1 MPVTKF
7 ISIEEMCRLYRKQMG
22 RGRKGAMTQRNKKE
36 NKMWKISEKDK
47 QVFVLG
53 ATKGKQKVVV
63 MPEDV
68 LNELRQIDPR
78 VLANIL
84 AGM

>member
-1 MPVTKF
+1 
-7 ISIEEMCRLYRKQMG
+7 MG

-63 MPEDV
+63 MPEEV

>member
-1 MPVTKF
+1 
-7 ISIEEMCRLYRKQMG
+7 MG
-22 RGRKGAMTQRNKKE
+22 RGRKGAMTQSNKKE

-78 VLANIL
+78 KLANIL

>member
-1 MPVTKF
+1 
-7 ISIEEMCRLYRKQMG
+7 MG

-68 LNELRQIDPR
+68 LNELKQIDPR
-78 VLANIL
+78 ELAKIL

>member
-1 MPVTKF
+1 
-7 ISIEEMCRLYRKQMG
+7 MG
-22 RGRKGAMTQRNKKE
+22 RGRKGAMTQSNKKE
-36 NKMWKISEKDK
+36 NKVCKISEKDK

-68 LNELRQIDPR
+68 LMN
-78 VLANIL
+78 
-84 AGM
+84 

>member
-1 MPVTKF
+1 
-7 ISIEEMCRLYRKQMG
+7 MG
-22 RGRKGAMTQRNKKE
+22 RGRKGVYSQSAKKE

-63 MPEDV
+63 MPEEV

>member
-1 MPVTKF
+1 
-7 ISIEEMCRLYRKQMG
+7 MG
-22 RGRKGAMTQRNKKE
+22 RGRKGAMTQGNKKE

>member
-1 MPVTKF
+1 
-7 ISIEEMCRLYRKQMG
+7 MG

-68 LNELRQIDPR
+68 LNELKQIDPR
-78 VLANIL
+78 ELANIL

>member
-1 MPVTKF
+1 MP
-7 ISIEEMCRLYRKQMG
+7 SILKVMG
-22 RGRKGAMTQRNKKE
+22 RGRKGVFSQSAKKE
-36 NKMWKISEKDK
+36 DGKWLISEKDK
-47 QVFVLG
+47 QIFVLG

-78 VLANIL
+78 ELANIL
-84 AGM
+84 VGM

>member
-1 MPVTKF
+1 
-7 ISIEEMCRLYRKQMG
+7 MG
-22 RGRKGAMTQRNKKE
+22 RGRKGAMTQSNKKE

-68 LNELRQIDPR
+68 LN
-78 VLANIL
+78 
-84 AGM
+84 

>member
-1 MPVTKF
+1 
-7 ISIEEMCRLYRKQMG
+7 MG
-22 RGRKGAMTQRNKKE
+22 RSRKGAMTQRNKKE

-63 MPEDV
+63 MPEEV